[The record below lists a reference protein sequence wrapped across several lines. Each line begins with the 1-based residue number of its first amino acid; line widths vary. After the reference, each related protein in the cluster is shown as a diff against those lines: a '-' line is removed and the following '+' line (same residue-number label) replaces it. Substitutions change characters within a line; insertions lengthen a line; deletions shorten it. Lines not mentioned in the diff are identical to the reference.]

1 VTGDD
6 LACEEAESL
15 YPGVQTACVKTAVDR
30 YTAPCL
36 SPEAA
41 HVLIREAAQRVVEE
55 TDDLTQYIPEPPY
68 SFTVEFATASAA
80 TASAAARVLFFPGW
94 SASTTGASRGRTR
107 TTECPARCS

>member
-15 YPGVQTACVKTAVDR
+15 YPGVLTARVKTAVDR

-41 HVLIREAAQRVVEE
+41 HVLI
-55 TDDLTQYIPEPPY
+55 
-68 SFTVEFATASAA
+68 
-80 TASAAARVLFFPGW
+80 
-94 SASTTGASRGRTR
+94 
-107 TTECPARCS
+107 